1 MSYVTVLQG
10 DGYKVVEIVRLPSE
24 CDINFVL
31 EIRDAL
37 LKEDGVETVFIKFSG
52 ELTRIDVLD
61 ILKCKM
67 FHDNLRRV
75 LIRCLFEDKF
85 YIGVV
90 DRDIRD
96 LELEVLLA
104 LDYIRYVDD
113 VRVSFTNG
121 YIPLSSGVTYSI
133 FRGGV
138 NLLNMLYNSPKI
150 SDLILKGYLKGE
162 QIDRIEDYRPIDF
175 TSGIRFK
182 KLYRELFLRMSQF
195 IGEIESNM
203 HYRIG

>member
-1 MSYVTVLQG
+1 MSYVSVLEG
-10 DGYKVVEIVRLPSE
+10 AGYKVVEIVRLPSE

-31 EIRDAL
+31 EVRDAL
-37 LKEDGVETVFIKFSG
+37 LKDDGEETIFIKFSG
-52 ELTRIDVLD
+52 GLTRIDAWD

-75 LIRCLFEDKF
+75 LIRCLFEDKY
-85 YIGVV
+85 YIGLV
-90 DRDIRD
+90 DRDIQD
-96 LELEVLLA
+96 IELEILLA
-104 LDYIRYVDD
+104 LDYIRYKDD

-121 YIPLSSGVTYSI
+121 YIPLSSGVAYSV

-150 SDLILKGYLKGE
+150 SDLILRGYLKGE
-162 QIDRIEDYRPIDF
+162 RVDRIDDYRPIDF
-175 TSGIRFK
+175 TDGIKFK

-203 HYRIG
+203 HYRID